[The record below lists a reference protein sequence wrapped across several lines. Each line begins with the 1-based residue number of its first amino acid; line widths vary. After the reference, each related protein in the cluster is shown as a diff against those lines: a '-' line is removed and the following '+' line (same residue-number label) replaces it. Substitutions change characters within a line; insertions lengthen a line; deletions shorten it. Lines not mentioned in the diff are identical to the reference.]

1 MASLKNKDLG
11 LLELVALALGGM
23 IGGGIFSVL
32 GVAVEQIGNA
42 APIAIG
48 IGALLALLAAW
59 SYACLSR
66 YYEDEGATYAFFKRT
81 YPDSP
86 FAAAAIGWTV
96 VFGYIATLALYSF
109 TFSSYLL
116 SLLPAWHANI
126 LHPILSAAVLALF
139 ALLNIVSVKTMGR
152 VEDLMVYSKLVALVV
167 VTLVLYTSGSIDS
180 ARPVW
185 DSAPHVGSLFFV
197 AALTFVAFEGF
208 QLTIHAY
215 SEVNDARR
223 NVPRAIYIS
232 IAVAGVIYVLLAEG
246 ALWALDKS
254 QIIEDKEFAL
264 AAGASAALGP
274 AGYAMVLGAALLATS
289 SAISGTLFGASRL
302 MAVIAD
308 DGYFPAAFSRRVRG
322 HTPAHG
328 IVALA
333 FLAWLVVL
341 TDRLDLIVEFG
352 SLTFMIVSL
361 LMAVANLKLRAQT
374 GANGLFAGLA
384 VASLAAGAVLILV
397 WQLRT
402 EPLHLGFTLAVGLVV
417 VVSSNRYAKM
427 PERNR
432 DA

>member
-48 IGALLALLAAW
+48 VGALLALLAAW

-81 YPDSP
+81 YPASP

-116 SLLPAWHANI
+116 SMLPASHADV
-126 LHPILSAAVLALF
+126 LHPISSAGVLALF
-139 ALLNIVSVKTMGR
+139 ALLNIVSVKKMGR
-152 VEDLMVYSKLVALVV
+152 VEDYMVYSKLVALVI
-167 VTLVLYTSGSIDS
+167 VTVVLYTSGSIDS

-185 DSAPHVGSLFFV
+185 DSAPHVGSIFFV

-215 SEVNDARR
+215 SEANDARR

-232 IAVAGVIYVLLAEG
+232 IAVAGLIYVFLAEG
-246 ALWALDKS
+246 ALWSLDKQ
-254 QIIEDKEFAL
+254 QIIDDKEFAL
-264 AAGASAALGP
+264 AAGATAALGP

-308 DGYFPAAFSRRVRG
+308 DGYFPTIFSRRIHG
-322 HTPAHG
+322 HTPAHS

-333 FLAWLVVL
+333 LLAWLLVL
-341 TDRLDLIVEFG
+341 SDRLDLILEFG

-361 LMAVANLKLRAQT
+361 LMAVANLKLRKET
-374 GANGLFAGLA
+374 GANPWVAATA
-384 VASLAAGAVLILV
+384 VISLAAGGVLILV

-402 EPLHLGFTLAVGLVV
+402 EPAHLAFTLAVGLIVI
-417 VVSSNRYAKM
+417 VSSNRYAKM
-427 PERNR
+427 RGPSSLP
-432 DA
+432 